1 MGDKPMKL
9 LLIEDDISEC
19 NKFKKLSDSR
29 NDIEFIGITDSDIEG
44 LNLVKKFI
52 PEGIILDLE
61 LNNGKGNG
69 TGFNFLMELN
79 KLKMPYKPKIIV
91 TTNICSDS
99 VYEFVHKNG
108 VDMVLYKGQANY
120 SIENVISTLLI
131 LRDFK
136 NKPNEIPEFESSI
149 NNENKISDRIN
160 TELDLIGIGLHLQG
174 RKYLFDAIHYII
186 TKADDSNIS
195 IIQHLIN
202 KYKKSSSTI
211 SRAMQNAILHAWRV
225 SSLDDLSVH
234 YTAKINYETGVPTP
248 TEFIYYYSDKIKKSI

>member
-79 KLKMPYKPKIIV
+79 KLKNRY
-91 TTNICSDS
+91 
-99 VYEFVHKNG
+99 
-108 VDMVLYKGQANY
+108 
-120 SIENVISTLLI
+120 NVII
-131 LRDFK
+131 C
-136 NKPNEIPEFESSI
+136 
-149 NNENKISDRIN
+149 
-160 TELDLIGIGLHLQG
+160 
-174 RKYLFDAIHYII
+174 
-186 TKADDSNIS
+186 
-195 IIQHLIN
+195 
-202 KYKKSSSTI
+202 KK
-211 SRAMQNAILHAWRV
+211 M
-225 SSLDDLSVH
+225 
-234 YTAKINYETGVPTP
+234 
-248 TEFIYYYSDKIKKSI
+248 